1 MRNNQPA
8 TRIEVTFPRDV
19 HLITITDLQGLIL
32 IGHTPRLTRGIDEGM
47 VGQSA
52 ISEPVG
58 RQIQALRDSVG
69 HTVGA
74 SPDAGRL
81 SFQINSL
88 TTLASHFDASMSQ

>member
-47 VGQSA
+47 GGQSA

-81 SFQINSL
+81 SLQIDSL
-88 TTLASHFDASMSQ
+88 TTLATHFDVPMS